1 MTRLIKAPAL
11 KFLLL
16 VGAAATVLAACNRK
30 EEEAAAPPP
39 AIPAGPAGAAA
50 PNHPLAY
57 ESKNSFANVK
67 LTLPDAV
74 KGQPELHKA
83 VYDASVKDLQTFV
96 EGAQA
101 DRTEAGGD
109 GGMPPYERVIEYGT
123 AVQTGKLFGL
133 SGTSYEFTGGA
144 HGNPAYLAVLWDKAL
159 KRRIDLNALLKPG
172 ADRGALERLLCAAVN
187 AEKKVRDPQAETLTL
202 GPPKDG
208 AYWSCPALSETV
220 VGLAPSTTPGK
231 AGGLTFLIGPYV
243 VGPYAEGGYEID
255 LPQSAIRAL
264 LNPAY
269 ADEFAG
275 APPKR
280 EG

>member
-1 MTRLIKAPAL
+1 MTLPRSLKAVAL
-11 KFLLL
+11 L
-16 VGAAATVLAACNRK
+16 GAAVSVLAACNRK
-30 EEEAAAPPP
+30 EEEAAPPP
-39 AIPAGPAGAAA
+39 AIPAGPNATAASTA
-50 PNHPLAY
+50 PLAY
-57 ESKNSFANVK
+57 ESKNAFANVK
-67 LTLPDAV
+67 LTLPEAV

-109 GGMPPYERVIEYGT
+109 GGMPPYERIIEYGNP
-123 AVQTGKLFGL
+123 VQTGKLFGL
-133 SGTSYEFTGGA
+133 TGTSYEFTGGA
-144 HGNPAYLAVLWDKAL
+144 HGNPAYLSVLWDKAL
-159 KRRIDLNALLKPG
+159 KRRIDLNALLRGG
-172 ADRGALERLLCAAVN
+172 ADRAALDRLLCAALNV
-187 AEKKVRDPQAETLTL
+187 EKKVRDPQAAVLTL
-202 GPPKDG
+202 GEPKPG
-208 AYWSCPALSETV
+208 TYWSCPTLSETV

-243 VGPYAEGGYEID
+243 AGPYAEGGYEID
-255 LPQSAIRAL
+255 LPQAQIRAF

-280 EG
+280 PARS

>member
-1 MTRLIKAPAL
+1 MTRLFKAPAL
-11 KFLLL
+11 KSLLL
-16 VGAAATVLAACNRK
+16 VGAAAAVLAACNRK
-30 EEEAAAPPP
+30 EDEAAAPP
-39 AIPAGPAGAAA
+39 AIPPGPSATTAAA
-50 PNHPLAY
+50 ADLSY
-57 ESKNSFANVK
+57 ESKNAYANVK
-67 LTLPDAV
+67 LTLPEAV
-74 KGQPELHKA
+74 KGQPELHRA

-109 GGMPPYERVIEYGT
+109 GGMPPYERVIEYKS

-133 SGTSYEFTGGA
+133 GGTSYEFTGGA
-144 HGNPAYLAVLWDKAL
+144 HGNPAYLSILWDKAL

-172 ADRGALERLLCAAVN
+172 VDRGALERLLCAAVN
-187 AEKKVRDPQAETLTL
+187 TEKKVRDPQAATLTL
-202 GPPKDG
+202 GPPRDG
-208 AYWSCPALSETV
+208 AFWSCPALSETV
-220 VGLAPSTTPGK
+220 VGLAPSTIPGK

-255 LPQSAIRAL
+255 LPQSAIRTL

-275 APPKR
+275 APPRR

>member
-1 MTRLIKAPAL
+1 MTFSRSLKAL
-11 KFLLL
+11 MLM
-16 VGAAATVLAACNRK
+16 GAAVAVLAACNRK
-30 EEEAAAPPP
+30 DEEAAPAP
-39 AIPAGPAGAAA
+39 AIPAGPSAGAASSE
-50 PNHPLAY
+50 PLGY
-57 ESKNSFANVK
+57 ESKNAFANVK
-67 LTLPDAV
+67 LTLPEAL
-74 KGQPELHKA
+74 KGQPELHKS

-109 GGMPPYERVIEYGT
+109 GGMPPYERIIEYGNP
-123 AVQTGKLFGL
+123 VQTGKLFGL
-133 SGTSYEFTGGA
+133 TGTSYEFTGGA
-144 HGNPAYLAVLWDKAL
+144 HGNPAFLTVLWDKAL
-159 KRRIDLNALLKPG
+159 KRRIDLNALLRPG
-172 ADRGALERLLCAAVN
+172 VDRASLERMLCAAVN
-187 AEKKVRDPQAETLTL
+187 VEKKVRDPQAAVLTL
-202 GPPKDG
+202 GEPKPG
-208 AYWSCPALSETV
+208 SYWSCPALSETV

-255 LPQSAIRAL
+255 LPQAQIRAF

-280 EG
+280 PARS